1 MRVLLLY
8 HTDSYDFEVLP
19 VYQKK
24 YLDPPKG
31 QESCQMAAD
40 MREILDY
47 PGKVTLEIGKA
58 FVESDF
64 EKYRIVQ
71 DRLFESDFN
80 RHLERLAES

>member
-1 MRVLLLY
+1 
-8 HTDSYDFEVLP
+8 
-19 VYQKK
+19 
-24 YLDPPKG
+24 
-31 QESCQMAAD
+31 MAAD